1 MSRSAR
7 YTGPFGDG
15 PHDFQLNI
23 AELEELQELTD
34 AGPEEVFHRV
44 SEGRWR
50 VADIRET
57 IRLGLKG
64 AGMAPLNARAMI
76 DRYAA
81 SGDLANQKALVTAIL
96 AAALVG
102 APDEDEPSGEMQG
115 ESDPSPD
122 ESSGSQTST
131 KSAVPSDIPP
141 ERSDSAASGN

>member
-34 AGPEEVFHRV
+34 AGPEEVFHRI

-64 AGMAPLNARAMI
+64 AGMVALTARAMV
-76 DRYAA
+76 DRYA
-81 SGDLANQKALVTAIL
+81 GPGQLADNKELATCIL

-102 APDEDEPSGEMQG
+102 APDEDVPSGEMQG
-115 ESDPSPD
+115 ESDRSPD
-122 ESSGSQTST
+122 KSSGSQTST
-131 KSAVPSDIPP
+131 KSAAPSAT
-141 ERSDSAASGN
+141 RRRKSAKAASGS

>member
-15 PHDFQLNI
+15 PHEFQLRI

-34 AGPEEVFHRV
+34 AGPEEIYHRV

-50 VADIRET
+50 VADVRET

-64 AGMAPLNARAMI
+64 AGMAPLMARAMI
-76 DRYAA
+76 DRYA
-81 SGDLANQKALVTAIL
+81 GPGELANQKALVTAIL

-102 APDEDEPSGEMQG
+102 APDEDEPSGEPKG

-122 ESSGSQTST
+122 ESSGSRTST
-131 KSAVPSDIPP
+131 KSAAPSAT
-141 ERSDSAASGN
+141 RRRKSAEVASGS

>member
-15 PHDFQLNI
+15 PHDFQLRI

-34 AGPEEVFHRV
+34 AGPEEVFHRI

-64 AGMAPLNARAMI
+64 AGMVALTARAMV
-76 DRYAA
+76 DRYA
-81 SGDLANQKALVTAIL
+81 GPGQLADNKELATCIL

-102 APDEDEPSGEMQG
+102 APDEDAPSGEMQG
-115 ESDPSPD
+115 ESGPSPD

-131 KSAVPSDIPP
+131 KSEAPLATRRRKSAK
-141 ERSDSAASGN
+141 AASGS